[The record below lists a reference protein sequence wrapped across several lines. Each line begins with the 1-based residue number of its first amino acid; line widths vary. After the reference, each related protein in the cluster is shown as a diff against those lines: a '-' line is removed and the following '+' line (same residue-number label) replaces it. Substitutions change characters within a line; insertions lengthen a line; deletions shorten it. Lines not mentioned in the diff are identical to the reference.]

1 MNNLAAIKQYQSV
14 NVQSEVHDA
23 SPHRLIQMLIDGG
36 LSRIAQA
43 RGALERG
50 QVAAKG
56 MAIGKAVAIMGGL
69 QSALNMD
76 VGGELSRNLDRLY
89 TYISARLV
97 EASATNNVAMMDE
110 ASALL
115 AEIKSAWD
123 AIAPTENH

>member
-1 MNNLAAIKQYQSV
+1 MNNLAAIKQYQTV
-14 NVQSEVHDA
+14 NVQSEVYDA
-23 SPHRLIQMLIDGG
+23 SPHRLIQMLVDGG